1 VLPVTPWAIAGA
13 NLKTSFEKSK
23 KMIKKIS
30 QIPFLYFQ
38 IRDQKWF

>member
-23 KMIKKIS
+23 KNLKKYHEI
-30 QIPFLYFQ
+30 YF
-38 IRDQKWF
+38 DAFK